1 MSAPPSIASV
11 LSDVIN
17 YVIAYATGNDGC
29 IQSMTAVFQPSG
41 QIVTGYKVSNSVN
54 QVAGFLFERNSVPQG
69 VQVNIIFYSTT
80 MPSDT
85 LQISLSF
92 TTSNNNTYQLA
103 VINTFP
109 TNNNYALVVIVN
121 LTFTVQPTEYVNVSN
136 LLNVITSFASDQC
149 QTLYPAQVTYQG
161 NGFSE
166 LFSYTNLSNGLFNA
180 VFLATNTTQNTSLIT
195 INMLLNNTVV
205 ATSTIYVPPNE
216 YAYFMFSLTAELEV
230 G

>member
-1 MSAPPSIASV
+1 MSTPPSIASV
-11 LSDVIN
+11 LPDVIR

-41 QIVTGYKVSNSVN
+41 QIVVGYKAPNSAN
-54 QVAGFLFERNSVPQG
+54 QVAGFLFERNPAPQG
-69 VQVNIIFYSTT
+69 IKVNIIFYSTT

-85 LQISLSF
+85 IQISLSF

-103 VINTFP
+103 IINTFP
-109 TNNNYALVVIVN
+109 TNNNYALVAIIG
-121 LTFTVQPTEYVNVSN
+121 LTFTVQPTKYVNITN
-136 LLNVITSFASDQC
+136 LLNIMTSFASDQC
-149 QTLYPAQVTYQG
+149 QTLSPAQVTYQG

-166 LFSYTNLSNGLFNA
+166 VFSYTNLSNGLFNA

-205 ATSTIYVPPNE
+205 ATSTVSVPSNE
-216 YAYFMFSLTAELEV
+216 YAYFLFSLTAELEV
-230 G
+230 V

>member
-11 LSDVIN
+11 LPDVIR

-41 QIVTGYKVSNSVN
+41 EIVTGYKVSGSVN

-69 VQVNIIFYSTT
+69 IQVNIIFYSTT

-103 VINTFP
+103 IINTFP
-109 TNNNYALVVIVN
+109 TNNNYALVAIVS
-121 LTFTVQPTEYVNVSN
+121 LTFTIQPTEDVNISN
-136 LLNVITSFASDQC
+136 LLNIITSFASDQC
-149 QTLYPAQVTYQG
+149 QTLSPAQVTYQG
-161 NGFSE
+161 SGFTE
-166 LFSYTNLSNGLFNA
+166 LFSYTNLSNDLFNA
-180 VFLATNTTQNTSLIT
+180 VFLASNTSQNASLIT

-205 ATSTIYVPPNE
+205 ATSTVSVPPNE
-216 YAYFMFSLTAELEV
+216 YAYFLFSLTAELES